1 MSLLQWLVL
10 LMLQFYYLFDLSIA
24 QPEFASYVCAGAGSN
39 NTEFSPNS
47 AYDTNLNTI
56 LSSVSQNMDSFG
68 FYNSSIGQNSDAV
81 SVIAQCR
88 GDVQLQACRDCM
100 TNATRKIL
108 EVCSY
113 KKSAIGFYDRCMVRY
128 SNQSIIGIVST
139 QPRRILY
146 NTANASST
154 GEFMQD
160 LRNLLESLRSQAS
173 RDSKRRYASNSTR
186 APDFQTIYALVQCT
200 ADLSA
205 QDCFNCLSAGYSSLP
220 TCECYGK
227 RGLRYMMPSCKFQY
241 EGSPFF
247 DELPPDAPPP
257 LSPPPPPPPP
267 PSGKDDKR
275 TRTIIIIVVP
285 TVAIVIL
292 IVCISVIWMRRRR
305 RKLVND
311 IQSIHGDDIS
321 TAESLHYD
329 FSTIRAATDNFSSA
343 NKLGQG
349 GFGAVYKGKLPNGQE
364 VAVKRLSAVSGQG
377 DLEFKNEVLLV
388 ARLQHR
394 NLVRLLGFCLD
405 GTERLLVYEFVPNAS
420 LDQFLFDPVKRRQL
434 GWERRSKIIGGVA
447 KGILYLH
454 EDSRLRII
462 HRDLKASNVLLD
474 AEMNPKIADFGMAR
488 LFTLDETQGNTS
500 RIVGTYGYMAPE
512 YAMHGQFSV
521 KSDVFSFGVLVL
533 EILSGQKN
541 TCFRNGESVEDLLSY
556 AWTNWCD
563 GTATNVID
571 PMLRGSS
578 GLVRDIMRCIHIAL
592 LCVQENVA
600 DRPTMAAVGLMLS
613 SLSLSLPMPSG
624 PSYYTQ
630 SNISPEISLI
640 QEYNTRMSESN
651 ELAKTKS
658 VRSSRNEASISELY
672 PR

>member
-1 MSLLQWLVL
+1 MGNTAMSLLKWLVIL
-10 LMLQFYYLFDLSIA
+10 LFQFYYLFDLSIA
-24 QPEFASYVCAGAGSN
+24 QPNFTFSACSTNSN
-39 NTEFSPNS
+39 ITEFSPNS

-56 LSSVSQNMDSFG
+56 LSSVSRNMDSFG
-68 FYNSSIGQNSDAV
+68 FYNSSIGLNSDTV

-88 GDVQLQACRDCM
+88 GDVQLQACRDCI

-108 EVCSY
+108 EVCPY
-113 KKSAIGFYDRCMVRY
+113 KRWALGYYARCMLRY
-128 SNQSIIGIVST
+128 SNESIIGNVANLPGKLSSK
-139 QPRRILY
+139 RR
-146 NTANASST
+146 NASSSD
-154 GEFMQD
+154 EFMGD
-160 LRNLLESLRSQAS
+160 LRTLLESLRSQAS
-173 RDSKRRYASNSTR
+173 QGGKKKYASNSTQG
-186 APDFQTIYALVQCT
+186 PDFQTIYALVQCT

-205 QDCFNCLSAGYSSLP
+205 ESCINCLSVGYQGLP
-220 TCECYGK
+220 RCSCYGK
-227 RGLRYMMPSCKFQY
+227 QGLNFMMPSCNFRY
-241 EGSPFF
+241 EIYPFF
-247 DELPPDAPPP
+247 GELSTQAPPP
-257 LSPPPPPPPP
+257 LSPPPPPSPLSPP
-267 PSGKDDKR
+267 PSGKDDKT

-285 TVAIVIL
+285 TVIVVIL
-292 IVCISVIWMRRRR
+292 IVCISVILMRRRR

-321 TAESLHYD
+321 TAESFQYD

-349 GFGAVYKGKLPNGQE
+349 GFGPVYKGKLPNSQE
-364 VAVKRLSAVSGQG
+364 VAVKRLSADSGQG
-377 DLEFKNEVLLV
+377 DLEFKTEVMLV

-434 GWERRSKIIGGVA
+434 YWERRSKIIGGVA

-488 LFTLDETQGNTS
+488 LFELDETQGTTN

-541 TCFRNGESVEDLLSY
+541 TCFRNVESVENLLSY
-556 AWTNWCD
+556 AWTNWQE
-563 GTATNVID
+563 GTAANLID
-571 PMLRGSS
+571 PMFRGSS
-578 GLVRDIMRCIHIAL
+578 GLVRDIMRYIHIAL
-592 LCVQENVA
+592 LCVQENIG
-600 DRPTMAAVGLMLS
+600 DRPTMAAVVLMLS
-613 SLSLSLPMPSG
+613 SLSLSLPVPSG
-624 PSYYTQ
+624 PAYYTH
-630 SNISPEISLI
+630 NDINPEISLI
-640 QEYNTRMSESN
+640 KEYNS
-651 ELAKTKS
+651 
-658 VRSSRNEASISELY
+658 RSSRNEASITELY